1 MGDRLGIPGAVD
13 ILFFSFYT
21 EANFLTINASFINS
35 NFRFTYVYGHTT
47 LKAPVLVR
55 SPKLSNV
62 GPGQYLDG
70 WPPGNTGCSR
80 HSFLFILYWSQRVL
94 TINASFINSNFRFTY
109 VYGHTTLK
117 APVLVRSPKLSNV
130 GPGQYLDGWPPGNTG
145 CSRHSFWF
153 SRNFISEANVL
164 TINAI
169 PFFNSNFKRF
179 TYVYGHTTLKA
190 PVLVRSPNVKH
201 TWSWPGQYL
210 DGWPPGMYRVQ

>member
-21 EANFLTINASFINS
+21 EANVLTINASFINS

-80 HSFLFILYWSQRVL
+80 HSFLFILYWSQL
-94 TINASFINSNFRFTY
+94 FDHKCKLFINSNFRFTY

-145 CSRHSFWF
+145 CSRHSFL
-153 SRNFISEANVL
+153 FILYWSQL
-164 TINAI
+164 FDHKCKLFI
-169 PFFNSNFKRF
+169 NSNFRF
-179 TYVYGHTTLKA
+179 TYVYGHTTFWKHRFSSDH
-190 PVLVRSPNVKH
+190 RS
-201 TWSWPGQYL
+201 
-210 DGWPPGMYRVQ
+210 